1 MKKFKRLIDPN
12 KEEAPMQSILGGDY
26 EAHFVEPPLEMEP
39 DEFSMDND
47 MSIANNK
54 SQSLDTYNREALERD
69 SVLRGYHH
77 QRDGVGR
84 VQPPGRSK
92 PAIPEFIDELQ
103 TAWSPQS
110 ASPQMSLSLTISSA
124 TKRSVEG
131 TRGHARDPLEEDFSF
146 LFVGPSTFTGSS
158 LNDTNDDS
166 QPSLIFEEPESS
178 LTSET
183 PETHLMEED
192 GPIPI
197 VSESPGAAEYDIYE
211 TAYREE
217 IDRIRRN
224 TIPHRGTVP
233 KMYLTRRVDGKD
245 DVMKMLQE
253 EGQEQEGGFQANQQA
268 QQPTSKTFPEMGQ
281 KMPVPSSSFSSAVG
295 MLRTQL
301 DEQKKQSQGE
311 PTPSSSSPSTSHPEQ
326 TAMEP
331 APSTTTNREQASPPE
346 NPKSK
351 LRCLLGRV
359 RGS

>member
-39 DEFSMDND
+39 DEFSMDED
-47 MSIANNK
+47 MSIANK

-84 VQPPGRSK
+84 VQPPGLGWGARGK

-103 TAWSPQS
+103 SSPQP
-110 ASPQMSLSLTISSA
+110 ASPQTSLSRTNSAA

-131 TRGHARDPLEEDFSF
+131 TRGHARDPLEEEFSF

-158 LNDTNDDS
+158 TNDTTDS
-166 QPSLIFEEPESS
+166 QPSLIFEEPENS

-192 GPIPI
+192 GPVPI

-217 IDRIRRN
+217 IDRIRK
-224 TIPHRGTVP
+224 TSLPHRGTVP

-253 EGQEQEGGFQANQQA
+253 EEGFQENQQA
-268 QQPTSKTFPEMGQ
+268 HQPNSKTFPAMGK
-281 KMPVPSSSFSSAVG
+281 KMPVPSSNFSSAVG

-301 DEQKKQSQGE
+301 DEEKKQARDEQA
-311 PTPSSSSPSTSHPEQ
+311 PPPSSPPSNPHPE
-326 TAMEP
+326 
-331 APSTTTNREQASPPE
+331 STTVESATTSITTNREQASPPE
-346 NPKSK
+346 NPRSK

>member
-1 MKKFKRLIDPN
+1 
-12 KEEAPMQSILGGDY
+12 MQSILGGDY

-39 DEFSMDND
+39 DEFSMEDS
-47 MSIANNK
+47 MSIANSK
-54 SQSLDTYNREALERD
+54 SQSLDTYNREAIERD
-69 SVLRGYHH
+69 SVLQGYHH
-77 QRDGVGR
+77 QHDGAGR
-84 VQPPGRSK
+84 VQPPGISAGAHSK
-92 PAIPEFIDELQ
+92 PAIPEFTDELQ
-103 TAWSPQS
+103 TAWSPRS
-110 ASPQMSLSLTISSA
+110 ASPRMSLSRTNSAA
-124 TKRSVEG
+124 TKQSVER
-131 TRGHARDPLEEDFSF
+131 TRGHARDPLEEEFPF
-146 LFVGPSTFTGSS
+146 LFVGPSTYTGSS
-158 LNDTNDDS
+158 PNDTNDS

-211 TAYREE
+211 TAYRQE
-217 IDRIRRN
+217 IDRIRRS

-233 KMYLTRRVDGKD
+233 KMYLTRRVDGRD

-253 EGQEQEGGFQANQQA
+253 DGQQEGGFQANQQA
-268 QQPTSKTFPEMGQ
+268 QQPSSKTFPEMGQ
-281 KMPVPSSSFSSAVG
+281 KMPVPSSDFSSAVG
-295 MLRTQL
+295 MLRKQL
-301 DEQKKQSQGE
+301 DEQKKQPQGE
-311 PTPSSSSPSTSHPEQ
+311 PAPSSSSTSTSHPEQ

-331 APSTTTNREQASPPE
+331 ASPTTNREQASPPE